1 MDFSRSPT
9 GFPSFLEM
17 YLGHLGLCLFWSLSI
32 VHSLLQS
39 HTTDDLNLDLIGTND
54 NKFSRNID
62 YMAINTS
69 TDQCLNFNDRDDNFS
84 LGENISPDRK
94 SGKSSMCTGHVVHSL
109 AEHQGEHGVFN
120 VSPLDG
126 RQAPTNAR
134 AEKDF
139 KICPEEFFPGRPI
152 PVCPS
157 PLGGALIKLADETF
171 TLQYATSMFLI
182 FHCFDLDL

>member
-1 MDFSRSPT
+1 
-9 GFPSFLEM
+9 M
-17 YLGHLGLCLFWSLSI
+17 YIGHFGLCLFGSLSI
-32 VHSLLQS
+32 VHSLPQP
-39 HTTDDLNLDLIGTND
+39 HTTDDLDVENEVTSEILDLIGTND

-69 TDQCLNFNDRDDNFS
+69 ADQCLNFNDRDDNFS
-84 LGENISPDRK
+84 LGENKSPDRK
-94 SGKSSMCTGHVVHSL
+94 FGKSSMCTGHVVHSS

-139 KICPEEFFPGRPI
+139 KTCPEEYFPGRPI

-157 PLGGALIKLADETF
+157 PLGGALLKTADGTF

-182 FHCFDLDL
+182 FNCCDIDL